1 MIFFFNMKWWY
12 IIYVFINLMGV
23 KFQCKQS
30 RTWLLFCQTCWL
42 SDLWPWRR
50 SSWWLDKES
59 ACVWSKG
66 HCNWILEGKNLHF
79 FKQRLTG
86 KPLLSEPT
94 WVWLLLTL
102 QREPWVWDWKTIR
115 VGRKGSLS
123 IEAKS
128 VSFWPVVRAIS

>member
-1 MIFFFNMKWWY
+1 MVGQGKCH
-12 IIYVFINLMGV
+12 V
-23 KFQCKQS
+23 CEA
-30 RTWLLFCQTCWL
+30 R
-42 SDLWPWRR
+42 
-50 SSWWLDKES
+50 
-59 ACVWSKG
+59 G
-66 HCNWILEGKNLHF
+66 HCNWILKGKNSHF

-128 VSFWPVVRAIS
+128 VSFWPVVRDIS